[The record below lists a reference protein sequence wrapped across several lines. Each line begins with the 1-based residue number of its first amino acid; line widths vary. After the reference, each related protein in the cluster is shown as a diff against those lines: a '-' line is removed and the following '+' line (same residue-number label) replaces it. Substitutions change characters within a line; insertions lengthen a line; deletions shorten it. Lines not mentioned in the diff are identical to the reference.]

1 VFPLVISVFMLMPAI
16 RSPEAP
22 AVVWM
27 SMVPFF
33 APVVMFTRIVIQMPP
48 VWEIV
53 LSLFLLILTT
63 GALLVL
69 GARIYR
75 VGILMYG
82 KRLTIPE
89 VLHWMRRSRV

>member
-1 VFPLVISVFMLMPAI
+1 
-16 RSPEAP
+16 
-22 AVVWM
+22 
-27 SMVPFF
+27 
-33 APVVMFTRIVIQMPP
+33 MFTRIVIQMPP